1 MADKVIQLTA
11 GSYSSDGV
19 VILKTNKDRPMKKVK
34 YHGLYILEWQTTLKN

>member
-19 VILKTNKDRPMKKVK
+19 VILKANDDCTVK
-34 YHGLYILEWQTTLKN
+34 NIEYPPVLPS